1 MSDEALRARVAE
13 LEQIVAQ
20 QEHELAA
27 LRSPPA
33 GNGVQRERAEAL
45 EHAGLALFLDG
56 PIVVFRWVAREGWP
70 VEFVSPNVTQFGY
83 TVAQFT
89 NGDILFAAVVH
100 PDDYE
105 RVCDEVRTYT
115 AAKVR
120 AFEQDYRL
128 ICADG
133 RVRWVYD
140 YTVPVWNEHGVVTH
154 YDGYVL
160 DITER
165 KQMESALRESEAR
178 YRAVVEDQT
187 ELICR
192 FRADGQLTF
201 VNEVY
206 ARYFGRSRDEL
217 IGMNFLELLPEADQ
231 AEAQSQLD
239 TLSAATPTAIYEHRV
254 IASDGR
260 IGWQQWTDRAILD
273 EWGRVVEFQSVGR
286 DITQRKQMEE
296 ALQEANDQLEARV
309 RERTAD
315 LLSSQQLLENVFLSL
330 RDAVF
335 LVEAD
340 TIKIVYCNPAASVIF
355 GYSYN
360 EMIGKTTAMLHVD
373 SDSLN
378 TFRSLMCESVARDG
392 FFFLPRFQMRRRDG
406 TIFDTEHSVVP
417 LENEQGERVRW
428 VSVVRDISDRVGV
441 EEALHESEERYRT
454 LVETSPSAILLTD
467 MSGTIQFCNRQAVQL
482 FGYNS
487 ADALCGRNGTELIIA
502 DLPTVDPLAYMQEI
516 IQSGHVRNIEY
527 VMRRADGSRFPAEV
541 SSSVVRDRQ
550 GFFSSVIIVV
560 NDGSERKKWQAR
572 LLENER
578 FAANG
583 RLVAS
588 VAHEINTP
596 LQSLQTSLEMVEIAP
611 DEKRRMFLS
620 CALGEIQRVGRIVRQ
635 LLDLYRPGALR
646 YGPVDVNALV
656 DGLLLLTGKRLKDQ
670 QVSTECVLSPDTP
683 SLGGGSDEL
692 RQILLNLMMNALDA
706 MPQGGRLQL
715 ETRVT
720 TADAVAV
727 GQPQDNLA
735 RAWLQVVVAD
745 TGCGMSEELQQRI
758 FEPFVTT
765 KEQGTGMGLAI
776 SKQLAEQQGGLL
788 EVESTPGAGS
798 RFTVTLPLE

>member
-1 MSDEALRARVAE
+1 MNSEALRARIAE
-13 LEQIVAQ
+13 LEHVVAQ

-27 LRSPPA
+27 LRDPSPER
-33 GNGVQRERAEAL
+33 VQRERDETVVRDDL
-45 EHAGLALFLDG
+45 SLFLDV
-56 PIVVFRWVAREGWP
+56 PIVVFRWLAREGWP
-70 VEFVSPNVTQFGY
+70 VEFVFPNVVQFGY
-83 TVAQFT
+83 SVAQLT
-89 NGDILFAAVVH
+89 NGHIRFAAIVH
-100 PDDYE
+100 PDDYA
-105 RVCDEVRTYT
+105 RVRDEVQAYT
-115 AAKVR
+115 AAGVS

-140 YTVPVWNEHGVVTH
+140 YTVPVRDTQGDITH

-165 KQMESALRESEAR
+165 KQMEAALRESEAR

-192 FRADGQLTF
+192 FWPDGQLTF

-206 ARYFGRSRDEL
+206 ARYFGRTPADL
-217 IGMNFLELLPEADQ
+217 IGVNFLELLPDDERA
-231 AEAQSQLD
+231 AVRTKLA
-239 TLSAATPTAIYEHRV
+239 TLSAAHPTAIYEHRV
-254 IASDGR
+254 IATGGEVR
-260 IGWQQWTDRAILD
+260 WQQWTDRAILD
-273 EWGRVVEFQSVGR
+273 EQGRVVEFQSVGR
-286 DITQRKQMEE
+286 DITRRKQMEE
-296 ALQEANDQLEARV
+296 ALQEAYDRLEVRV
-309 RERTAD
+309 QERTAE
-315 LLSSQQLLENVFLSL
+315 LQKSQQLLENVFLSL

-335 LVEAD
+335 LIEAE
-340 TIKIVYCNPAASVIF
+340 TSTIVYCNPAAASIF
-355 GYSYN
+355 GYDRQA
-360 EMIGKTTAMLHVD
+360 MIGKTTAFLHVNA
-373 SDSLN
+373 DSLER
-378 TFRSLMCESVARDG
+378 FRSLMQEGVARDG

-406 TIFDTEHSVVP
+406 AIFDTEHSVVP

-428 VSVVRDISDRVGV
+428 VSMVRDISDRVGV

-467 MSGTIQFCNRQAVQL
+467 MGGTIQFCNRQAVQL
-482 FGYNS
+482 FGYRSVNE
-487 ADALCGRNGTELIIA
+487 LCGRNGTALIVT
-502 DLPTVDPLAYMQEI
+502 DRTVVDPLAYMQAI

-560 NDGSERKKWQAR
+560 NDGSERKQWQAR

-611 DEKRRMFLS
+611 DEQRRTFLS

-656 DGLLLLTGKRLKDQ
+656 DGLLLLIGKRVKDQ
-670 QVSTECVLSPDTP
+670 HVVTDCQLSPDAP
-683 SLGGGSDEL
+683 SLSGGGDEL
-692 RQILLNLMMNALDA
+692 RQVLLNLMMNALDA
-706 MPQGGRLQL
+706 MVEGGRLRL
-715 ETRVT
+715 ETRVVPAEAVDT
-720 TADAVAV
+720 NQIASPTA
-727 GQPQDNLA
+727 QT
-735 RAWLQVVVAD
+735 WLQVVVAD

-776 SKQLAEQQGGLL
+776 SKQLVEQQGGTLG
-788 EVESTPGAGS
+788 VESAPGAGS
-798 RFTVTLPLE
+798 RFTVTLPLA